1 MSLKINGSRVREA
14 RLFKGFTITELSKKI
29 GVSKQMLSKYE
40 QHQYRNAAKNCLGI
54 EISYTVL
61 H

>member
-40 QHQYRNAAKNCLGI
+40 HNKSNISIETLQKLPRN
-54 EISYTVL
+54 
-61 H
+61 

>member
-1 MSLKINGSRVREA
+1 MSLKINGDRIREA
-14 RLFKGFTITELSKKI
+14 RLFKGLTITDFSKKI

-40 QHQYRNAAKNCLGI
+40 HNSSSINI
-54 EISYTVL
+54 ETLQRIVSYCIF